1 MVRRARR
8 RCPQCRVAVVDAATL
23 DLPDGWPNSYDV
35 VLVSDVLYYI
45 PFAGVPQMVASEN
58 SNIEASRPWFAALAN
73 LARREVVFSAHQNNP
88 RVQAILRAA
97 GARQFHRSGAWVLAG
112 TAPAVDES
120 APRGVSGAAD

>member
-1 MVRRARR
+1 MPTANQIK
-8 RCPQCRVAVVDAATL
+8 CAVVDAAPL
-23 DLPDGWPNSYDV
+23 ALPEGWPGSYDV

-58 SNIEASRPWFAALAN
+58 RNVAASKPWFAAVAN

-88 RVQAILRAA
+88 WVRAMLRAN
-97 GARQFHRSGAWVLAG
+97 GAHQLSPGGAWVLDG

-120 APRGVSGAAD
+120 AT